1 MSVSI
6 HLERR
11 LNPPLAM
18 RIAVPAAAVVAGLVA
33 GGVIL
38 ALGGHDPIDAYNS
51 MWEGS
56 LGSSDGIQAT
66 LIKACPL
73 VLTGLAVATALRI
86 GLWNIGGEGQLIIG
100 ATAATGV
107 GLYAT
112 SLPGPL
118 VLPAMILAGCLAG
131 ATWATIAAIPRAL
144 IGLNEI
150 IVTLFLNY
158 IAILLMDHLIFGPWA
173 DPKAFGFAYSRSLP
187 DAAVLPVIPG
197 SYVHVGIVIAVLVAV
212 TCWWLMERTPW
223 GFSVRVA
230 GGNARTAEYLGLP
243 ISRPTVIVL
252 ALSGAPAAYPGTG
265 DRGSPVVTF
274 WLNSVSVGIVLGTPL
289 AYAALGEL
297 IAERAGVMNLGVEG
311 MMLIGAVV
319 GFIVTVRT
327 QNAFLGMAAAVVA
340 GAALASVHAVMT
352 VGLRVSQIVMGLTL
366 NIPGAGLSAYPGGGS
381 AGRRPGGEINAIP
394 IPVLS
399 QLPVI
404 GSVLFNHDVFV
415 YAVPFIAIGIWLLI
429 YRTRFGLW
437 LRAAGEQ
444 PGAADA
450 SGVPVFLIRYLAV
463 IVGGGFAGLAGAYF
477 SVVYT
482 RAWAEG
488 MTGGRGWIA
497 IALVIF
503 GTWNPIVVLVGALI
517 FGFVDGLNF
526 QLQSVG
532 VPVSSHL
539 LAMMPYVFTP

>member
-1 MSVSI
+1 MAVSI

-11 LNPPLAM
+11 LDPPLGM
-18 RIAVPAAAVVAGLVA
+18 RIAVPVAAVVAGLVA

-56 LGSSDGIQAT
+56 LGSSDGIEAT

-173 DPKAFGFAYSRSLP
+173 DPKAFGFAYSRALP
-187 DAAVLPVIPG
+187 DAAMLPVIPG
-197 SYVHVGIVIAVLVAV
+197 SYVHVGIVIAVVVAV

-230 GGNARTAEYLGLP
+230 GGNARTAEYLGLH
-243 ISRPTVIVL
+243 ISRRMVIVL
-252 ALSGAPAAYPGTG
+252 ALSGA
-265 DRGSPVVTF
+265 
-274 WLNSVSVGIVLGTPL
+274 I
-289 AYAALGEL
+289 
-297 IAERAGVMNLGVEG
+297 
-311 MMLIGAVV
+311 
-319 GFIVTVRT
+319 
-327 QNAFLGMAAAVVA
+327 
-340 GAALASVHAVMT
+340 
-352 VGLRVSQIVMGLTL
+352 
-366 NIPGAGLSAYPGGGS
+366 
-381 AGRRPGGEINAIP
+381 
-394 IPVLS
+394 
-399 QLPVI
+399 
-404 GSVLFNHDVFV
+404 
-415 YAVPFIAIGIWLLI
+415 
-429 YRTRFGLW
+429 
-437 LRAAGEQ
+437 
-444 PGAADA
+444 
-450 SGVPVFLIRYLAV
+450 
-463 IVGGGFAGLAGAYF
+463 AGLAGAIELTGVTNRLQDGI
-477 SVVYT
+477 SVNYGYSGVLIAFLARGRLLGVVVAAFLFATLVVGSYALQTTGVAQPIATIIEALIIVFLLAGDAALAFRVHMT
-482 RAWAEG
+482 RAPH
-488 MTGGRGWIA
+488 
-497 IALVIF
+497 ALEPA
-503 GTWNPIVVLVGALI
+503 TA
-517 FGFVDGLNF
+517 
-526 QLQSVG
+526 G
-532 VPVSSHL
+532 VRS
-539 LAMMPYVFTP
+539 